1 MMIRK
6 LHIME
11 ARAKVKS
18 FRKPTGGRPRS
29 LTQDQVVDA
38 ALKVGLE
45 EFTMK
50 RVAEELGVSIPT
62 IYQCVGDRNDLLRLA
77 IARLLSSL
85 PYPPDVGQHWST
97 FLREYAQATHDLLTL
112 DPHVFVRFL
121 HGGFVLESELQ
132 VLENFLQFMVPR
144 GFTPQEAVRIVR
156 QVLIAATGVA
166 VATCR
171 ERATVQRS
179 GSVEQ
184 ALHEALAHYPPDQLP
199 LVRQTSIN
207 YLSADD
213 QLASVIEPII
223 RFIAY
228 ERGEHL
234 PAQEN

>member
-1 MMIRK
+1 MGV
-6 LHIME
+6 H
-11 ARAKVKS
+11 AKVKS
-18 FRKPTGGRPRS
+18 LRKPAGGRPRA
-29 LTQDQVVDA
+29 LTQDQVVDT
-38 ALKVGLE
+38 ALKLGLE

-62 IYQCVGDRNDLLRLA
+62 IYQCVGDRGDLLRLA

-97 FLREYAQATHDLLTL
+97 FLREYAQATHDLLTV
-112 DPHVFVRFL
+112 DPHVLVRFL
-121 HGGFVLESELQ
+121 HCGFVLESELQ

-144 GFTPQEAVRIVR
+144 GFTPREAVQILR

-171 ERATVQRS
+171 ERATIQRS

-184 ALHEALAHYPPDQLP
+184 ALHEALAHYPPGHLALFSQAG
-199 LVRQTSIN
+199 VN
-207 YLSADD
+207 YLSTNE

-228 ERGEHL
+228 ERGENL
-234 PAQEN
+234 PT